1 LPLRLVL
8 GEHHRLLLLFSGQDL
23 ELLLVFSDVH
33 RQLLTLAGSLS
44 AAAASS
50 ARPTLG

>member
-1 LPLRLVL
+1 LPGRLGL
-8 GEHHRLLLLFSGQDL
+8 GDYDWLVFLGQDL
-23 ELLLVFSDVH
+23 EFLLVFSDVH

>member
-1 LPLRLVL
+1 
-8 GEHHRLLLLFSGQDL
+8 
-23 ELLLVFSDVH
+23 LLVFSDAH
-33 RQLLTLAGSLS
+33 GQLLTLAGSLS